1 MPHYIATRPYRSSA
15 WLLLTSRRVRWVSKY
30 IYVGLSLLFHAFLL
44 IYSTREL
51 VYNGRILQHEQATD
65 RPSAK
70 LNEKLRGLFTTGQQS
85 STNRRSVSQLSLS
98 VSLTSLPSLVFSKSI
113 RSSTR
118 VLLVVLLT
126 SDVEYYSVH
135 PSLPSST
142 PNRIIGS
149 RTIKQSQRRIIVVHI
164 QGRTTTTP
172 LSTSFRWP
180 GQVMY
185 PVVQQDTIVNPH
197 PPLFA
202 SVPLL
207 LLNSLG

>member
-1 MPHYIATRPYRSSA
+1 M
-15 WLLLTSRRVRWVSKY
+15 
-30 IYVGLSLLFHAFLL
+30 
-44 IYSTREL
+44 
-51 VYNGRILQHEQATD
+51 YNGRILQHEQATD

-98 VSLTSLPSLVFSKSI
+98 VSLPSLPSLPSLVFSKSI

-135 PSLPSST
+135 PSLPFST